1 LEVKKILKKN
11 KLSGK
16 ESLLAIIKQSFNQH
30 PYVSVPVLRKLL
42 EQNKNKIKPATI
54 NRYLVIFK
62 QDGVIYGAGR
72 GWYSSI
78 SKPYPLDVLSI
89 EKVVFEIEKKY
100 PLLDFTCWS
109 TEQISSYGHHLL
121 SKYVTFLYT
130 DRDSMP
136 SVYEFLVEK
145 GYDVH
150 LNPSKVEGKNFI
162 IRSNTIVIRPSIS
175 TQPAVGHF
183 VKIEGLL
190 VELFLESIDLNLIDY
205 EEYLKTFDNVI
216 QQFRISMALFLDYA
230 QERKSDAIIQ
240 LIESIKAE
248 FSINSPLIDFTKSK

>member
-1 LEVKKILKKN
+1 MD
-11 KLSGK
+11 
-16 ESLLAIIKQSFNQH
+16 IIYCQ
-30 PYVSVPVLRKLL
+30 
-42 EQNKNKIKPATI
+42 
-54 NRYLVIFK
+54 
-62 QDGVIYGAGR
+62 
-72 GWYSSI
+72 
-78 SKPYPLDVLSI
+78 
-89 EKVVFEIEKKY
+89 
-100 PLLDFTCWS
+100 
-109 TEQISSYGHHLL
+109 
-121 SKYVTFLYT
+121 YVTFLYT